1 MGIILGILLMLI
13 SMVTAFIL
21 GGFMAVSD
29 DSFHSEIEDR
39 EQEEY
44 LKKWHEQHNQKMRR
58 YRRH

>member
-44 LKKWHEQHNQKMRR
+44 LERWLEQHRQKEHGRG
-58 YRRH
+58 RH